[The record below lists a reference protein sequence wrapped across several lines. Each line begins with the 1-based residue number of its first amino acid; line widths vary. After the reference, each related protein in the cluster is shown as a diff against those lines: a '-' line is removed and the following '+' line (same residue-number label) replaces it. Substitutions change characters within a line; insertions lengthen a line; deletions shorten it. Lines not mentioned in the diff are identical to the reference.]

1 MHAGNQQMFCVHFME
16 EYRYKSQRGGVVR
29 FACQLVS
36 LLLDRDNA
44 TDEISQGKVLG
55 RSGRE
60 GHCLLHIA
68 VWETFLWMQ

>member
-1 MHAGNQQMFCVHFME
+1 M
-16 EYRYKSQRGGVVR
+16 VR

-60 GHCLLHIA
+60 GPCLLHIA

>member
-1 MHAGNQQMFCVHFME
+1 MHAGNRQMFCVHFME

-44 TDEISQGKVLG
+44 TDEISQGKVL
-55 RSGRE
+55 
-60 GHCLLHIA
+60 
-68 VWETFLWMQ
+68 